1 MAITVSARTK
11 ADYINGPLTV
21 VQLTG
26 SYLSSVTTGDL
37 IVGDDTNLDDEF
49 VGVAQGTYVNA
60 TTPVPVMVEGNP
72 DLSVVAKNASDV
84 NSAVL
89 PGKPLYWSAQNRID
103 TGPGVYV
110 GRALEAIT
118 AGSTATIGVAMSPR
132 VAPAISSDSVYDL
145 WTFGPFVGANIALND
160 LIVDGFT
167 PAVAG
172 TIVKVWYLPIVAST
186 TNCDIDLQFTIAG
199 TVTTGG
205 LITITDE
212 AATEGDMI
220 AGTAITAANTF
231 TALQE
236 INVKCVEATTPITEG
251 SGNVIALVS
260 YAHDHV

>member
-37 IVGDDTNLDDEF
+37 IVGDGTYLDDEF
-49 VGVAQGTYVNA
+49 VGIAQETYVDA
-60 TTPVPVMVEGNP
+60 TTPLSVMVEGNP
-72 DLSVVAKNASDV
+72 DLSVVAKNASNV
-84 NSAVL
+84 NAAVL
-89 PGKPLYWSAQNRID
+89 PGTPLYWSAQLRID

-110 GRALEAIT
+110 GRALEGIT

-145 WTFGPFVGANIALND
+145 WTFGPFTGANIALND
-160 LIVDGFT
+160 LILDGFT
-167 PAVAG
+167 PGIAG
-172 TIVKVWYLPIVAST
+172 TIHKVWYLPIIPST

-205 LITITDE
+205 LITVTDE
-212 AATEGDMI
+212 AATEGDCI
-220 AGTAITAANTF
+220 AGTSITAANTF
-231 TALQE
+231 TAAQE
-236 INVKCVEATTPITEG
+236 INIKCVEATTALTEG
-251 SGNVIALVS
+251 TGNVIALVS